1 VLWRERDGIKW
12 LAAELPSAQA
22 AFSTRL
28 GGVSEGPFMSL
39 NLGRLTG
46 DLPDAVSENRH
57 RLAAAV
63 GIDPDRVLIGRQV
76 HGAGVIRHDRPPE
89 PGAYANPAPGVPEAD
104 GQATPLPKMAP
115 LVFVADCLPVAL
127 AGPGGVAMIHCGWR
141 GLAAGIVDR
150 GVHEVEAVAAAVGP
164 GIGPCC
170 YQVGDDVLAAFER
183 LGLDV
188 ARGRMLDLRRAARL
202 LLERAGVG
210 SVQVSE
216 ECTRCQPEL
225 FFSHRR
231 DGGLTGRQAGLVWA
245 SDEVAVQAS
254 EPAAPSAPKP
264 AGNVGEAEASGGVI
278 PE

>member
-1 VLWRERDGIKW
+1 
-12 LAAELPSAQA
+12 
-22 AFSTRL
+22 
-28 GGVSEGPFMSL
+28 
-39 NLGRLTG
+39 
-46 DLPDAVSENRH
+46 
-57 RLAAAV
+57 
-63 GIDPDRVLIGRQV
+63 
-76 HGAGVIRHDRPPE
+76 
-89 PGAYANPAPGVPEAD
+89 
-104 GQATPLPKMAP
+104 
-115 LVFVADCLPVAL
+115 
-127 AGPGGVAMIHCGWR
+127 
-141 GLAAGIVDR
+141 
-150 GVHEVEAVAAAVGP
+150 VEAVAAAVGP

-170 YQVGDDVLAAFER
+170 YEVGDDVLAAFER

-216 ECTRCQPEL
+216 ECTSCQPEL

-264 AGNVGEAEASGGVI
+264 AAPGGEAEEAA
-278 PE
+278 E